1 MREINAT
8 SGLDAQTK
16 LAELVRDAK
25 LQDPFKHITLLVES
39 NHQALQFRRQLVRS
53 LHRIGAPSALVA
65 FSAHT
70 KIELVTNLARLCGVE
85 WNYENYEQA
94 RQLALRDLLV
104 NRNDVFKKLSNHAE
118 SFETILNYTR
128 QFDWQQLTPGLIS
141 TISSATK
148 TTSTRI
154 SIEMLEVAC
163 DLQEALRIS
172 EFKSPAD
179 VIKEIRSIQ
188 DPVKLKKLESIL
200 GLVVSL
206 VSDYP
211 LALES
216 LLEGIVKEDS
226 HARLLLKPEVLK
238 TEVLNVESY
247 PDPETE
253 VKAVVREVA
262 HAIGQGSPVEQ
273 LAVLYTDA
281 AQYAEILAHE
291 FEAAD
296 IGWNG
301 ISTDSPAIT
310 RAAVATRG
318 YFQVAYAIL
327 SRGTFTKADLSM
339 LFRLA
344 SLHVGGEELRS
355 GPMEKFIRKTGLF
368 NEVTNWVPQLQATHG
383 QLNTLENHL
392 NDLVSW
398 NADEVEIE
406 DCNFKIRDAKQA
418 GALVQVIEELVS
430 SVEKLKLANNN
441 LELAET
447 FWQEINEFFP
457 QIADGKMPVER
468 LAYEKLTALFASQHS
483 ASINS
488 LESTRNATLGLFQ
501 SVFLRL
507 TNMKLQH
514 GELSRGVYVGPVS
527 QNGALHFANV
537 WVVGAGDGMLPQT
550 VSEDPIFPDDLK
562 LQLQELNNF
571 RFARVDQ
578 RVAEI
583 RSNYLSVVRGANS
596 VVVTYPK
603 GGTLAKTEGE
613 ASPWLSEASV
623 EAQTIVK
630 APSEF
635 RLEGKGAISHDDL
648 LAKVSAMEST
658 HDTNPSEMLSAAKW
672 FAYPESSTFVGNLS
686 ASIQDP
692 LIDFKSMT
700 FSASSAEKFLKC
712 NHNFFT
718 TKVLGVSD
726 REDEDVIDEVR
737 AVDFG
742 KAVHK
747 AFERLL
753 LEAPELSPTFGEPYS
768 DEAKQKFK
776 SIFEEECNYLVARGQ
791 SGWAPIFESSKR
803 NFLDLVDTYF
813 EIEAFSRNKTVIP
826 NAGPRGADLLQD
838 FSSDS
843 LLRPQLA
850 EFAFEKQG
858 DGLLPVTVTADN
870 RPPQILRFKG
880 SIDRVDI
887 SEHGEHVGVLDFK
900 TGKKANIDKNSAIQ
914 DLLYEKAIRHSTA
927 FLGVKKVSSRYLFLS
942 KKIKDSGLRDIRSDR
957 DRRVFLPTSN
967 GGVSGSEYIQALA
980 MNRDKAESELQ
991 EKLALLVTASFE
1003 RKFLTH
1009 NVEDSGSSLAYCLT
1023 CKKLGVR
1030 QIAQLSNIQHPPK
1043 LASADQD
1050 EGNI

>member
-1 MREINAT
+1 MQEINAK

-25 LQDPFKHITLLVES
+25 LQDPFRHITLLVES

-65 FSAHT
+65 FSALT
-70 KIELVTNLARLCGVE
+70 KIELVTYLARLSGFE
-85 WNYENYEQA
+85 WNYENYEKA
-94 RQLALRDLLV
+94 RQLALRELLV

-128 QFDWQQLTPGLIS
+128 QFDWQRLTPDLIS

-148 TTSTRI
+148 TTSTRL
-154 SIEMLEVAC
+154 SIELLEGAT
-163 DLQEALRIS
+163 DLQEALRLS
-172 EFKSPAD
+172 AFKSPAD
-179 VIKEIRSIQ
+179 VIQDIRIVQ
-188 DPVKLKKLESIL
+188 DQAKLKKMESIL

-211 LALES
+211 LSLE
-216 LLEGIVKEDS
+216 LLVDGIAKEEA
-226 HARLLLKPEVLK
+226 HARLSLKPEVLK
-238 TEVLNVESY
+238 SEVLKVKSY

-253 VKAVVREVA
+253 VKSVVREVA

-281 AQYAEILAHE
+281 AQYAEMLAHE

-327 SRGTFTKADLSM
+327 SSGTFTKADLSI

-344 SLHVGGEELRS
+344 SIQVGGEELRT
-355 GPMEKFIRKTGLF
+355 GPLEKFIRKTGLF
-368 NEVTNWVPQLQATHG
+368 NEAANWVPQLQATHG
-383 QLNTLENHL
+383 QLNILENHL
-392 NDLVSW
+392 NDLVTW

-406 DCNFKIRDAKQA
+406 DCNFRIRDAKQA
-418 GALVQVIEELVS
+418 GALVQVIAELVQ
-430 SVEKLKLANNN
+430 SVEKLKLAKNNQ
-441 LELAET
+441 ELADV
-447 FWQEINEFFP
+447 FWQEVNAFFP
-457 QIADGKMPVER
+457 QISDGKMPVER
-468 LAYEKLTALFASQHS
+468 LAYEKLTELFESQHS
-483 ASINS
+483 AVIDS
-488 LESTRNATLGLFQ
+488 LESTCRATLGLFQ

-537 WVVGAGDGMLPQT
+537 WVVGAGDGMLPQAI
-550 VSEDPIFPDDLK
+550 SEDPIFPDDLK
-562 LQLQELNNF
+562 SQLEELNSF
-571 RFARVDQ
+571 RFARVDE

-583 RSNYLSVVRGANS
+583 NSNYLSVVRGANN

-623 EAQTIVK
+623 HAQTVVK
-630 APSEF
+630 AATEF
-635 RLEGKGAISHDDL
+635 RLEETGAISHGDL
-648 LAKVSAMEST
+648 LAKVSAMSST
-658 HDTNPSEMLSAAKW
+658 HDTNPSETLSAAKW
-672 FAYPESSTFVGNLS
+672 FAYPESSKFVGNLAES
-686 ASIQDP
+686 FQDP
-692 LIDFKSMT
+692 IVNFSSMT
-700 FSASSAEKFLKC
+700 FSASTAEKFLKC

-718 TKVLGVSD
+718 TKILGVSD

-753 LEAPELSPTFGEPYS
+753 LEAPELNPTFGEPYS
-768 DEAKQKFK
+768 ADARERFK
-776 SIFEEECNYLVARGQ
+776 DIFEEECNNLVARGQ

-803 NFLDLVDTYF
+803 NFIELIDLYF
-813 EIEAFSRNKTVIP
+813 EIEAFSRNKTILP

-838 FSSDS
+838 FSADN

-858 DGLLPVTVTADN
+858 DGLLPVTVTTGN
-870 RPPQILRFKG
+870 HPSQILRFKG

-887 SEHGEHVGVLDFK
+887 SANGEHVGVLDFK

-942 KKIKDSGLRDIRSDR
+942 KKEKDSGLRDIRADR
-957 DRRVFLPTSN
+957 DRRVFLSTSN
-967 GGVSGSEYIQALA
+967 GGVTGSEYVEAVAL
-980 MNRDKAESELQ
+980 NREKAEAELQ

-1009 NVEDSGSSLAYCLT
+1009 NLEDSEASLAYCLT
-1023 CKKLGVR
+1023 CKKLGVK
-1030 QIAQLSNIQHPPK
+1030 QIAQLSSIQHPPK
-1043 LASADQD
+1043 PISPDQ
-1050 EGNI
+1050 EEENN